1 MQGTA
6 RGDEGGRL
14 NAPLAPL
21 RRSQTDAAKVPGFPQ
36 LSDLINQLDDRASGQ
51 LCVELREEVLITI
64 GELVAHTEPAIHQF
78 ALPTLAN
85 PNADDTKWALKRQH
99 IFERLVRLF
108 PSVPLTTGFARD
120 AVQCFIT
127 DLVAD
132 LVAGFDSDRAPHQT
146 TEVPDGVK
154 ALKVIASSDKIRN
167 RLVVRSAAPPPPMH
181 TCRPSRAR
189 RVCSARTRAPPA
201 PPPTPLR
208 ALGVAARVRLPGQ
221 PPTFAC

>member
-1 MQGTA
+1 M
-6 RGDEGGRL
+6 
-14 NAPLAPL
+14 
-21 RRSQTDAAKVPGFPQ
+21 PGFPQ
-36 LSDLINQLDDRASGQ
+36 FSDLINQLDDRASGQ

-64 GELVAHTEPAIHQF
+64 GELVAHAEPAFHQF
-78 ALPTLAN
+78 ALLILAN
-85 PNADDTKWALKRQH
+85 PNADESLKRQH
-99 IFERLVRLF
+99 IFERLVPHLF
-108 PSVPLTTGFARD
+108 PSVPLTTGFARN
-120 AVQCFIT
+120 AVQCFVT

-132 LVAGFDSDRAPHQT
+132 LIAGFDSDRAPHQT

-154 ALKVIASSDKIRN
+154 ALKVIASGDKIRN

-221 PPTFAC
+221 PPTVAC